1 MANSAY
7 KTAVS
12 YLSRGIKSKRQV
24 ENKLKE
30 KGFSN
35 SEIEGTI
42 SRIEDEG
49 YIDDEYFAKVVSDRL
64 ILRGR
69 GKEKV
74 KSELRAKGISAE
86 IISIVLEEKFDYES
100 EIKRGLGLAVKI
112 IEFDGLK
119 KDGEVMMKKDRE
131 KLIRKLMN
139 RGYSPRYAVKI
150 AEILNNSVDIFDVE
164 L

>member
-1 MANSAY
+1 M
-7 KTAVS
+7 
-12 YLSRGIKSKRQV
+12 
-24 ENKLKE
+24 
-30 KGFSN
+30 
-35 SEIEGTI
+35 
-42 SRIEDEG
+42 
-49 YIDDEYFAKVVSDRL
+49 
-64 ILRGR
+64 ILRRRGR
-69 GKEKV
+69 EKV

-139 RGYSPRYAVKI
+139 RGYSPGHAVKI

>member
-1 MANSAY
+1 M
-7 KTAVS
+7 
-12 YLSRGIKSKRQV
+12 
-24 ENKLKE
+24 
-30 KGFSN
+30 
-35 SEIEGTI
+35 
-42 SRIEDEG
+42 
-49 YIDDEYFAKVVSDRL
+49 

-69 GKEKV
+69 GREKV

-86 IISIVLEEKFDYES
+86 IISIVLEKNFDYES